1 MKIRENVVRCKVMEE
16 TTNGAKEEKIIYEY
30 NKYPKNVRQIGVP
43 LPGQKIYLEDYV
55 ITYLKQCFVHAQE
68 PVVVLLLGKYGEQE
82 AKEAVFLYG
91 AMILEEEGVLEKGGI
106 EQETWDQVHQS
117 IAENF
122 PEAQV
127 LGWACGVPMWS
138 SNVDSQVRRLQKKEF
153 ARENRTLFLWDLS
166 EKEEKI
172 FLWQRSM
179 LKEMSGYYV
188 YFEKNPQ
195 MQNFML
201 DSTEPESI
209 DGDYKD
215 TVTVS
220 MRHVIEEKEEH
231 KKNMQLL
238 AYCGAVAAGIAL
250 LFGVHTMLDSTARIR
265 KMEQTVDTLTEY
277 VGKQQEDVAAMSR
290 QAQNTEDTVKEIPR
304 QSAKAAQTTDTSSRR
319 KTTEQAGENTG
330 EDAKQGDEN
339 AGATAEKGGKNDS
352 STSIQLDGTTNAEA
366 GTMQSSADKQ
376 DKEETDT
383 KTSPENGTDQ
393 KRIGAGKSAA
403 GTESKQSAGSRVKK
417 TSTGSGTQSY
427 IVRKGDTL
435 SQIVWRQY
443 HDLSYEKKIK
453 KANGLK
459 DADAIYEGQC
469 IVLPDYK

>member
-1 MKIRENVVRCKVMEE
+1 MEE
-16 TTNGAKEEKIIYEY
+16 TTNGAKEEKFIYEY

-91 AMILEEEGVLEKGGI
+91 AMVLEEEGVLEKGCI
-106 EQETWDQVHQS
+106 EKETWDQVHQN

-138 SNVDSQVRRLQKKEF
+138 SNMDSQVRRLQKKEF

-209 DGDYKD
+209 DGDYED

-220 MRHVIEEKEEH
+220 MRHVMEEKEEH

-250 LFGVHTMLDSTARIR
+250 LFGVHTMLDSTARIQ

-290 QAQNTEDTVKEIPR
+290 RAQNTEDTVKEIPR
-304 QSAKAAQTTDTSSRR
+304 QSAQAAQTTDAPARR
-319 KTTEQAGENTG
+319 KTTEQIDEDAG
-330 EDAKQGDEN
+330 EDAKQGN
-339 AGATAEKGGKNDS
+339 GNVGTTTEKRGKNDS
-352 STSIQLDGTTNAEA
+352 STSEQTDGTTKAEA
-366 GTMQSSADKQ
+366 GTS
-376 DKEETDT
+376 
-383 KTSPENGTDQ
+383 
-393 KRIGAGKSAA
+393 
-403 GTESKQSAGSRVKK
+403 SKQSAGSSVKK

>member
-1 MKIRENVVRCKVMEE
+1 MEE
-16 TTNGAKEEKIIYEY
+16 TTNGAKEEKNIYEY

-91 AMILEEEGVLEKGGI
+91 AMALEEEKILEKGGI

-304 QSAKAAQTTDTSSRR
+304 QSAESVQTTDASSRR
-319 KTTEQAGENTG
+319 KTTEQAGE
-330 EDAKQGDEN
+330 AVQQGDEN
-339 AGATAEKGGKNDS
+339 AVIA
-352 STSIQLDGTTNAEA
+352 
-366 GTMQSSADKQ
+366 QSGADKQ
-376 DKEETDT
+376 DKEEIDK

-393 KRIGAGKSAA
+393 KPTGAGKSAA
-403 GTESKQSAGSRVKK
+403 GTESKQSAGSRAKK
-417 TSTGSGTQSY
+417 TSIGSGTQSY

>member
-1 MKIRENVVRCKVMEE
+1 MEE
-16 TTNGAKEEKIIYEY
+16 TTNGAKEEKNIYEY

-91 AMILEEEGVLEKGGI
+91 AMALEEEKILEKGGI

-304 QSAKAAQTTDTSSRR
+304 QSAESVQTTDASSRR
-319 KTTEQAGENTG
+319 KTTEQAGE
-330 EDAKQGDEN
+330 AVQQGDEN
-339 AGATAEKGGKNDS
+339 AGIA
-352 STSIQLDGTTNAEA
+352 
-366 GTMQSSADKQ
+366 QSGADKQ
-376 DKEETDT
+376 DKEEIDK

-393 KRIGAGKSAA
+393 KPTGAGKSAA
-403 GTESKQSAGSRVKK
+403 GTESKQSAGSRAKK
-417 TSTGSGTQSY
+417 TSIGSGTQSY

-469 IVLPDYK
+469 IVLPDYKQKVRGECRK

>member
-1 MKIRENVVRCKVMEE
+1 MEE
-16 TTNGAKEEKIIYEY
+16 TINGTKEEKNIYSYREF
-30 NKYPKNVRQIGVP
+30 PKNVRQIGVP

-55 ITYLKQCFVHAQE
+55 ITYLKQSFVHAQE
-68 PVVVLLLGKYGEQE
+68 PVVVLLLGKNGEE
-82 AKEAVFLYG
+82 KAEKAAFIYG
-91 AMILEEEGVLEKGGI
+91 AMVLEEGGVLEQGGI
-106 EQETWDQVHQS
+106 SKETWDQVYEKIRH
-117 IAENF
+117 NF

-138 SNVDSQVRRLQKKEF
+138 GSVDGQVRKLQKAEFSKE
-153 ARENRTLFLWDLS
+153 NSTLFLWDLS

-172 FLWQRSM
+172 FLWQRNM

-201 DSTEPESI
+201 DDSKEPESI
-209 DGDYKD
+209 DGDYED

-220 MRHVIEEKEEH
+220 MRHVIEEKEER
-231 KKNMQLL
+231 KKNQQLL

-250 LFGVHTMLDSTARIR
+250 LFGVHTMLDSTARIQ

-290 QAQNTEDTVKEIPR
+290 QAEGTVQQIPFQTAESVTETPEP
-304 QSAKAAQTTDTSSRR
+304 SSVGDISKR
-319 KTTEQAGENTG
+319 KTTEQIPQSQ
-330 EDAKQGDEN
+330 KKYQ
-339 AGATAEKGGKNDS
+339 KMSRSSGK
-352 STSIQLDGTTNAEA
+352 
-366 GTMQSSADKQ
+366 
-376 DKEETDT
+376 TD
-383 KTSPENGTDQ
+383 
-393 KRIGAGKSAA
+393 
-403 GTESKQSAGSRVKK
+403 VKK
-417 TSTGSGTQSY
+417 AERTSGRTEKQSY

-435 SQIVWRQY
+435 SQIIWKQY
-443 HDLSYEKKIK
+443 HDLSYEKKVK

-469 IVLPDYK
+469 LVLPKYKK

>member
-1 MKIRENVVRCKVMEE
+1 MEE
-16 TTNGAKEEKIIYEY
+16 TTNGAKEEKNIYEY

-91 AMILEEEGVLEKGGI
+91 AMALEEEKILEKGGI

-304 QSAKAAQTTDTSSRR
+304 QSAESVQTTDASSRR
-319 KTTEQAGENTG
+319 KTTEQAGE
-330 EDAKQGDEN
+330 AVQQGDEN
-339 AGATAEKGGKNDS
+339 AGIA
-352 STSIQLDGTTNAEA
+352 
-366 GTMQSSADKQ
+366 QSGADKQ
-376 DKEETDT
+376 DKEEIDT

-393 KRIGAGKSAA
+393 KQKPTGAGKSAA
-403 GTESKQSAGSRVKK
+403 GTESKQSAGSRAKK
-417 TSTGSGTQSY
+417 TSIGSGTQSY

>member
-1 MKIRENVVRCKVMEE
+1 M
-16 TTNGAKEEKIIYEY
+16 
-30 NKYPKNVRQIGVP
+30 
-43 LPGQKIYLEDYV
+43 
-55 ITYLKQCFVHAQE
+55 
-68 PVVVLLLGKYGEQE
+68 
-82 AKEAVFLYG
+82 
-91 AMILEEEGVLEKGGI
+91 
-106 EQETWDQVHQS
+106 
-117 IAENF
+117 
-122 PEAQV
+122 

-304 QSAKAAQTTDTSSRR
+304 QSAESVQTTDASSRR
-319 KTTEQAGENTG
+319 KTTEQSGE
-330 EDAKQGDEN
+330 AVQQGDEN
-339 AGATAEKGGKNDS
+339 AGTA
-352 STSIQLDGTTNAEA
+352 
-366 GTMQSSADKQ
+366 QSGADKQ
-376 DKEETDT
+376 DKKEIDT

-393 KRIGAGKSAA
+393 KPTGAGKSAA
-403 GTESKQSAGSRVKK
+403 GTESKQSAGSRAKK
-417 TSTGSGTQSY
+417 TSIGSGTQSY

>member
-1 MKIRENVVRCKVMEE
+1 MEE
-16 TTNGAKEEKIIYEY
+16 TINGTKEEKNIYSYREF
-30 NKYPKNVRQIGVP
+30 PKNVRQIGVP

-55 ITYLKQCFVHAQE
+55 ITYLKQSFVHAQE
-68 PVVVLLLGKYGEQE
+68 PVVVLLLGKNGEE
-82 AKEAVFLYG
+82 KAEKAAFIYG
-91 AMILEEEGVLEKGGI
+91 AMVLEEEGVLERGGI
-106 EQETWDQVHQS
+106 SKETWDQVYEMIRH
-117 IAENF
+117 NF

-138 SNVDSQVRRLQKKEF
+138 GNVDGQVRKLQKAEFPKE
-153 ARENRTLFLWDLS
+153 NSTLFLWDLS

-172 FLWQRSM
+172 FLWQRNM

-201 DSTEPESI
+201 DDSKEPESI
-209 DGDYKD
+209 DGDYED

-220 MRHVIEEKEEH
+220 MRHVIEEKEER
-231 KKNMQLL
+231 KKNLQLL

-250 LFGVHTMLDSTARIR
+250 LFGVHIMLDSTARIQ

-290 QAQNTEDTVKEIPR
+290 QAEGTVQQIPFQTAESATETPEPS
-304 QSAKAAQTTDTSSRR
+304 SAGDRSKR
-319 KTTEQAGENTG
+319 KTTEQIPQSQKKHQKMSRSSGE
-330 EDAKQGDEN
+330 K
-339 AGATAEKGGKNDS
+339 KS
-352 STSIQLDGTTNAEA
+352 SG
-366 GTMQSSADKQ
+366 
-376 DKEETDT
+376 ETD
-383 KTSPENGTDQ
+383 
-393 KRIGAGKSAA
+393 
-403 GTESKQSAGSRVKK
+403 VKK
-417 TSTGSGTQSY
+417 AERTSSRTEKQSY

-435 SQIVWRQY
+435 SQIVWKQY
-443 HDLSYEKKIK
+443 HDLSYEKKVK

-469 IVLPDYK
+469 LVLPKYKK

>member
-16 TTNGAKEEKIIYEY
+16 TTNGAKEEKNIYEY

-91 AMILEEEGVLEKGGI
+91 AMALEEEKILEKGGI

-304 QSAKAAQTTDTSSRR
+304 QSAESVQTTDASSRR
-319 KTTEQAGENTG
+319 KTTEQAGE
-330 EDAKQGDEN
+330 AVQQGDEN
-339 AGATAEKGGKNDS
+339 AVIA
-352 STSIQLDGTTNAEA
+352 
-366 GTMQSSADKQ
+366 QSGADKQ
-376 DKEETDT
+376 DKEEIDK

-393 KRIGAGKSAA
+393 KPTGAGKSAA
-403 GTESKQSAGSRVKK
+403 GTESKQSAGSRAKK
-417 TSTGSGTQSY
+417 TSIGSGTQSY

>member
-16 TTNGAKEEKIIYEY
+16 TTNGAKEEKNIYEY

-91 AMILEEEGVLEKGGI
+91 AMALEEEKILEKGGI

-304 QSAKAAQTTDTSSRR
+304 QSAESVQTTDASSRR
-319 KTTEQAGENTG
+319 KTTEQAGE
-330 EDAKQGDEN
+330 AVQQGDEN
-339 AGATAEKGGKNDS
+339 AGTA
-352 STSIQLDGTTNAEA
+352 
-366 GTMQSSADKQ
+366 QSGADKQ
-376 DKEETDT
+376 DQEEIDT

-393 KRIGAGKSAA
+393 KPTGAGKSAA
-403 GTESKQSAGSRVKK
+403 GTESKQSAGSRAKK
-417 TSTGSGTQSY
+417 TSIGSGTQSY

>member
-16 TTNGAKEEKIIYEY
+16 TTNGAKEEKNIYEY

-91 AMILEEEGVLEKGGI
+91 AMALEEEKILEKGGI

-238 AYCGAVAAGIAL
+238 AYCAAVAAGIAL

-304 QSAKAAQTTDTSSRR
+304 QSAESVQTTDASSRR
-319 KTTEQAGENTG
+319 KTTEQSGE
-330 EDAKQGDEN
+330 AVQQGDDN
-339 AGATAEKGGKNDS
+339 AGTA
-352 STSIQLDGTTNAEA
+352 
-366 GTMQSSADKQ
+366 QSGADKR
-376 DKEETDT
+376 DKKEIDT

-393 KRIGAGKSAA
+393 KPTGAGKSAA
-403 GTESKQSAGSRVKK
+403 GTESKQSAGSRAEK
-417 TSTGSGTQSY
+417 TSIGSGTQSY

>member
-1 MKIRENVVRCKVMEE
+1 MEE
-16 TTNGAKEEKIIYEY
+16 TINGTKEEKNIYSYREF
-30 NKYPKNVRQIGVP
+30 PKNVRQIGVP

-55 ITYLKQCFVHAQE
+55 ITYLKQSFVHAQE
-68 PVVVLLLGKYGEQE
+68 PIVVLLLGKNGEE
-82 AKEAVFLYG
+82 KAEKAAFIYG
-91 AMILEEEGVLEKGGI
+91 AMVLEEEGVLERGGI
-106 EQETWDQVHQS
+106 SKETWDQVYEMIRH
-117 IAENF
+117 NF

-138 SNVDSQVRRLQKKEF
+138 GNVDGQVRKLQKAEFPKE
-153 ARENRTLFLWDLS
+153 NSTLFLWDLS

-172 FLWQRSM
+172 FLWQRNM

-201 DSTEPESI
+201 DDSKEPESI
-209 DGDYKD
+209 DGDYED

-220 MRHVIEEKEEH
+220 MRHVIEEKEER
-231 KKNMQLL
+231 KKNLQLL

-250 LFGVHTMLDSTARIR
+250 LFGVHTMLDSTARIQ

-290 QAQNTEDTVKEIPR
+290 QAEGTVQQIPFQTAESATETPEPS
-304 QSAKAAQTTDTSSRR
+304 SAGDRSKR
-319 KTTEQAGENTG
+319 KTTEQIPQSQKKHQKMFRSSGE
-330 EDAKQGDEN
+330 K
-339 AGATAEKGGKNDS
+339 KSSGK
-352 STSIQLDGTTNAEA
+352 
-366 GTMQSSADKQ
+366 
-376 DKEETDT
+376 TD
-383 KTSPENGTDQ
+383 
-393 KRIGAGKSAA
+393 
-403 GTESKQSAGSRVKK
+403 VKK
-417 TSTGSGTQSY
+417 AERTSSRTERQSY

-435 SQIVWRQY
+435 SQIVWKQY
-443 HDLSYEKKIK
+443 HDLSYEKKVK

-469 IVLPDYK
+469 LVLPKYKK

>member
-1 MKIRENVVRCKVMEE
+1 MEE
-16 TTNGAKEEKIIYEY
+16 TTNGAKEEKNIYEY

-91 AMILEEEGVLEKGGI
+91 AMALEEEKILEKGGI

-304 QSAKAAQTTDTSSRR
+304 QSAESVQTTDASSRR
-319 KTTEQAGENTG
+319 KTTEQAGE
-330 EDAKQGDEN
+330 AVQQGDEN
-339 AGATAEKGGKNDS
+339 AGIA
-352 STSIQLDGTTNAEA
+352 
-366 GTMQSSADKQ
+366 QSGADKQ
-376 DKEETDT
+376 DKEEIDK

-393 KRIGAGKSAA
+393 KPTGAGKSAA
-403 GTESKQSAGSRVKK
+403 GTESKQSAGSRAKK
-417 TSTGSGTQSY
+417 TSIGSGTQSY

>member
-1 MKIRENVVRCKVMEE
+1 MEE
-16 TTNGAKEEKIIYEY
+16 TINGTKEEKNIYSYREF
-30 NKYPKNVRQIGVP
+30 PKNVRQIGVP

-55 ITYLKQCFVHAQE
+55 ITYLKQSFVHAQE
-68 PVVVLLLGKYGEQE
+68 PIVVLLLGKNGEE
-82 AKEAVFLYG
+82 KAEKAAFIYG
-91 AMILEEEGVLEKGGI
+91 AMVLEEKGVLERGGI
-106 EQETWDQVHQS
+106 SKETWDQVYEMIRH
-117 IAENF
+117 NF

-138 SNVDSQVRRLQKKEF
+138 GSVDSQVRKLQKAEFSKE
-153 ARENRTLFLWDLS
+153 NSTLFLWDLS

-172 FLWQRSM
+172 FLWQRNM

-201 DSTEPESI
+201 DDSKEPESI
-209 DGDYKD
+209 DGDYED

-220 MRHVIEEKEEH
+220 MRHVIEEKEER
-231 KKNMQLL
+231 KKNLQLL

-250 LFGVHTMLDSTARIR
+250 LFGVHTMLDSTARIQ

-290 QAQNTEDTVKEIPR
+290 QAEGTVQQIPFQTAESATETPEPS
-304 QSAKAAQTTDTSSRR
+304 SAGNISKR
-319 KTTEQAGENTG
+319 KTTEQIPQSQKKHQKMSRSSGE
-330 EDAKQGDEN
+330 K
-339 AGATAEKGGKNDS
+339 KS
-352 STSIQLDGTTNAEA
+352 SG
-366 GTMQSSADKQ
+366 
-376 DKEETDT
+376 ETD
-383 KTSPENGTDQ
+383 
-393 KRIGAGKSAA
+393 
-403 GTESKQSAGSRVKK
+403 VKK
-417 TSTGSGTQSY
+417 AERTSSRTEKQSY

-435 SQIVWRQY
+435 SQIVWKQY
-443 HDLSYEKKIK
+443 HDLSYEKKVK

-469 IVLPDYK
+469 LVLPKYKK

>member
-1 MKIRENVVRCKVMEE
+1 MEE
-16 TTNGAKEEKIIYEY
+16 TTNGAKEEKNIYEY

-91 AMILEEEGVLEKGGI
+91 AMALEEEKILEKGGI

-304 QSAKAAQTTDTSSRR
+304 QSAESVQTTDASSRR
-319 KTTEQAGENTG
+319 KTTEQAGEVVQ
-330 EDAKQGDEN
+330 QGDEN
-339 AGATAEKGGKNDS
+339 AGIA
-352 STSIQLDGTTNAEA
+352 
-366 GTMQSSADKQ
+366 QSGADKQ
-376 DKEETDT
+376 DKEEIDT

-393 KRIGAGKSAA
+393 KPTGAGKSAA
-403 GTESKQSAGSRVKK
+403 GTESKQSAGSRAKK
-417 TSTGSGTQSY
+417 TSIGSGTQSY

>member
-91 AMILEEEGVLEKGGI
+91 AMVLEEEKILEKGGI
-106 EQETWDQVHQS
+106 EQETWDQVHQG

-201 DSTEPESI
+201 DSKEPESI

-238 AYCGAVAAGIAL
+238 AYCAAVAAGIAL

-304 QSAKAAQTTDTSSRR
+304 QSAESVQTTDASSRR
-319 KTTEQAGENTG
+319 KTTEQAGEVVQ
-330 EDAKQGDEN
+330 QGDEN
-339 AGATAEKGGKNDS
+339 AGTA
-352 STSIQLDGTTNAEA
+352 
-366 GTMQSSADKQ
+366 QSSADKR
-376 DKEETDT
+376 DKEEIDT

-393 KRIGAGKSAA
+393 KPTGAGKSAA
-403 GTESKQSAGSRVKK
+403 GTESKQSAGSRAKK
-417 TSTGSGTQSY
+417 TSIGSGMQSY

>member
-1 MKIRENVVRCKVMEE
+1 MEE

-91 AMILEEEGVLEKGGI
+91 AMALEEEKILEKGGI

-304 QSAKAAQTTDTSSRR
+304 QSAESVQTTDASSRR
-319 KTTEQAGENTG
+319 KTTEQAGEVVQ
-330 EDAKQGDEN
+330 QGDEN
-339 AGATAEKGGKNDS
+339 AGTA
-352 STSIQLDGTTNAEA
+352 
-366 GTMQSSADKQ
+366 QSGADKR
-376 DKEETDT
+376 DKEEIDT

-393 KRIGAGKSAA
+393 KPTGAGKSAA
-403 GTESKQSAGSRVKK
+403 GTESKQSAGSRAKK
-417 TSTGSGTQSY
+417 TSIGSGMQSY

>member
-1 MKIRENVVRCKVMEE
+1 MKNRENVVRCKVMEE
-16 TTNGAKEEKIIYEY
+16 TTNGAKEEKNIYEY

-91 AMILEEEGVLEKGGI
+91 AMALEEEKILEKGGI

-304 QSAKAAQTTDTSSRR
+304 QSAESVQTTDASSRR
-319 KTTEQAGENTG
+319 KTTEQAGEVVQ
-330 EDAKQGDEN
+330 QGDEN
-339 AGATAEKGGKNDS
+339 AGIA
-352 STSIQLDGTTNAEA
+352 
-366 GTMQSSADKQ
+366 QSGADKQ
-376 DKEETDT
+376 DKEEIDT

-393 KRIGAGKSAA
+393 KPTGAGKSAA
-403 GTESKQSAGSRVKK
+403 GTESKQSAGSRAKK
-417 TSTGSGTQSY
+417 TSIGSGTQSY

>member
-1 MKIRENVVRCKVMEE
+1 MEE
-16 TTNGAKEEKIIYEY
+16 TTNGAKEEKNIYEY

-91 AMILEEEGVLEKGGI
+91 AMALEEEKILEKGGI

-138 SNVDSQVRRLQKKEF
+138 SNVDSQVRRLQNKEF

-304 QSAKAAQTTDTSSRR
+304 QSAESVQTTDASSRR
-319 KTTEQAGENTG
+319 KTTEQAGE
-330 EDAKQGDEN
+330 AVQQGDEN
-339 AGATAEKGGKNDS
+339 AGIA
-352 STSIQLDGTTNAEA
+352 
-366 GTMQSSADKQ
+366 QSGADKQ
-376 DKEETDT
+376 DKEEIDK

-393 KRIGAGKSAA
+393 KPTGAGKSAA
-403 GTESKQSAGSRVKK
+403 GTESKQSAGSRAKK
-417 TSTGSGTQSY
+417 TSIGSGTQSY

>member
-1 MKIRENVVRCKVMEE
+1 MEE

-91 AMILEEEGVLEKGGI
+91 AMALEEEKILEKGGI

-238 AYCGAVAAGIAL
+238 AYCATVAAGIAL

-304 QSAKAAQTTDTSSRR
+304 QSAESVQTTDASSRR
-319 KTTEQAGENTG
+319 KTTEQAGE
-330 EDAKQGDEN
+330 AVQQGHEN
-339 AGATAEKGGKNDS
+339 AGTA
-352 STSIQLDGTTNAEA
+352 
-366 GTMQSSADKQ
+366 QSGADKQ
-376 DKEETDT
+376 DKKEIDT

-393 KRIGAGKSAA
+393 KPTGAGKSAA
-403 GTESKQSAGSRVKK
+403 GTESKQSAGSRAEK
-417 TSTGSGTQSY
+417 TSIGSGTQSY

>member
-16 TTNGAKEEKIIYEY
+16 TTNGAKEEKNIYEY

-91 AMILEEEGVLEKGGI
+91 AMALEEEKILEKGGI

-304 QSAKAAQTTDTSSRR
+304 QSAESVQTTDASSRR
-319 KTTEQAGENTG
+319 KTTEQAGE
-330 EDAKQGDEN
+330 AVQQGDEN
-339 AGATAEKGGKNDS
+339 AGIA
-352 STSIQLDGTTNAEA
+352 
-366 GTMQSSADKQ
+366 QSGADKQ
-376 DKEETDT
+376 DKEEIDK

-393 KRIGAGKSAA
+393 KPTGAGKSAA
-403 GTESKQSAGSRVKK
+403 GTESKQSAGSRAKK
-417 TSTGSGTQSY
+417 TSIGSGTQSY

>member
-1 MKIRENVVRCKVMEE
+1 MEE
-16 TTNGAKEEKIIYEY
+16 TTNGAKEEKNIYEY

-91 AMILEEEGVLEKGGI
+91 AMALEEEKILEKGGI

-277 VGKQQEDVAAMSR
+277 VGKQQEDVVAMSR

-304 QSAKAAQTTDTSSRR
+304 QSAESVQTADASSRR
-319 KTTEQAGENTG
+319 KTTEQAGE
-330 EDAKQGDEN
+330 AVQQGDEN
-339 AGATAEKGGKNDS
+339 AETA
-352 STSIQLDGTTNAEA
+352 
-366 GTMQSSADKQ
+366 QSGADKQ
-376 DKEETDT
+376 DKEEIDT

-393 KRIGAGKSAA
+393 KTTGVGKSAA
-403 GTESKQSAGSRVKK
+403 GTESKQSAGSRAKK
-417 TSTGSGTQSY
+417 TSIGSGTQSY

>member
-16 TTNGAKEEKIIYEY
+16 TTNGAKEEKNIYEY

-91 AMILEEEGVLEKGGI
+91 AMALEEEKILEKGGI

-250 LFGVHTMLDSTARIR
+250 LFGVRTMLDSTARIR

-304 QSAKAAQTTDTSSRR
+304 QSAESVQTTDASSRR
-319 KTTEQAGENTG
+319 KTTEQAGE
-330 EDAKQGDEN
+330 AVQQGDEN
-339 AGATAEKGGKNDS
+339 AGTA
-352 STSIQLDGTTNAEA
+352 
-366 GTMQSSADKQ
+366 QSGADKQ
-376 DKEETDT
+376 DKEEIDT

-393 KRIGAGKSAA
+393 KPTGAGKSAA
-403 GTESKQSAGSRVKK
+403 GTESKQSAGSRAKK
-417 TSTGSGTQSY
+417 TSIGSGTQSY

>member
-16 TTNGAKEEKIIYEY
+16 TTNGAKEEKNIYEY

-91 AMILEEEGVLEKGGI
+91 AMALEEEKILEKGGI

-304 QSAKAAQTTDTSSRR
+304 QSAESVQTADASSRR
-319 KTTEQAGENTG
+319 KTTEQAGE
-330 EDAKQGDEN
+330 AVQQGDEN
-339 AGATAEKGGKNDS
+339 TGTA
-352 STSIQLDGTTNAEA
+352 
-366 GTMQSSADKQ
+366 QSGADKQ
-376 DKEETDT
+376 DKEEIDT

-393 KRIGAGKSAA
+393 KPTGAGKSAA
-403 GTESKQSAGSRVKK
+403 GTESKQSAGSRAEK
-417 TSTGSGTQSY
+417 TSIGSGTQSY

>member
-1 MKIRENVVRCKVMEE
+1 MEE
-16 TTNGAKEEKIIYEY
+16 TTNGAKEEKFIYEY

-68 PVVVLLLGKYGEQE
+68 PVVVILLGKYGEQE

-91 AMILEEEGVLEKGGI
+91 AMVLEEEGVLEKGCI
-106 EQETWDQVHQS
+106 EKETWDQVHQN

-138 SNVDSQVRRLQKKEF
+138 SNMDSQVRRLQKKEF

-209 DGDYKD
+209 DGDYED

-220 MRHVIEEKEEH
+220 MRHVMEEKEEH

-250 LFGVHTMLDSTARIR
+250 LFGVHTMLDSTARIQ

-304 QSAKAAQTTDTSSRR
+304 QSAKAAQTTAPSRR
-319 KTTEQAGENTG
+319 KTTEQIDENAG
-330 EDAKQGDEN
+330 EDAKQGDGN
-339 AGATAEKGGKNDS
+339 VGTTTEKGGKNDS
-352 STSIQLDGTTNAEA
+352 STSEQTDGTTKAEA
-366 GTMQSSADKQ
+366 GT
-376 DKEETDT
+376 
-383 KTSPENGTDQ
+383 G
-393 KRIGAGKSAA
+393 
-403 GTESKQSAGSRVKK
+403 SKQSAGSSVKK
-417 TSTGSGTQSY
+417 TSAGSGTQSY

>member
-1 MKIRENVVRCKVMEE
+1 MEE
-16 TTNGAKEEKIIYEY
+16 TINGTKEEKNIYSYREF
-30 NKYPKNVRQIGVP
+30 PKNVRQIGVP

-55 ITYLKQCFVHAQE
+55 ITYLKQSFVHAQE
-68 PVVVLLLGKYGEQE
+68 PIVVLLLGKNGEE
-82 AKEAVFLYG
+82 KAEKAAFIYG
-91 AMILEEEGVLEKGGI
+91 AMVLEEEGVLERGGI
-106 EQETWDQVHQS
+106 SKETWDQVYEMIRH
-117 IAENF
+117 NF

-138 SNVDSQVRRLQKKEF
+138 GNVDGQVRKLQKAEFSKE
-153 ARENRTLFLWDLS
+153 NSTLFLWDLS

-172 FLWQRSM
+172 FLWQRNM

-201 DSTEPESI
+201 DDSKEPESI
-209 DGDYKD
+209 DGDYED

-220 MRHVIEEKEEH
+220 MRHVIEEKEER
-231 KKNMQLL
+231 KKNLQLL

-250 LFGVHTMLDSTARIR
+250 LFGVHTMLDSTARIQ

-290 QAQNTEDTVKEIPR
+290 QAEGTVQQIPFQTAESATETPEPS
-304 QSAKAAQTTDTSSRR
+304 SAGDRSKR
-319 KTTEQAGENTG
+319 KTTEQIPQSQKKYQKMSRSSGE
-330 EDAKQGDEN
+330 K
-339 AGATAEKGGKNDS
+339 KS
-352 STSIQLDGTTNAEA
+352 SG
-366 GTMQSSADKQ
+366 
-376 DKEETDT
+376 ETD
-383 KTSPENGTDQ
+383 
-393 KRIGAGKSAA
+393 
-403 GTESKQSAGSRVKK
+403 VKK
-417 TSTGSGTQSY
+417 AERTSSRTEKQSY

-435 SQIVWRQY
+435 SQIVWKQY
-443 HDLSYEKKIK
+443 HDLSYEKKVK

-469 IVLPDYK
+469 LVLPKYKK